1 MRLNRFLAAAGFGS
15 RRACEALILAGK
27 VSINGH
33 FIRELATTVE
43 PDDDVRVAGKKAK
56 STPLVY
62 VLLHKPKG
70 FLSTRSDDRGRRTIF
85 DLVPPNFGHLFH
97 VGRLDKESEGLLI
110 LTNDGALAQRLTHPT
125 HEVEKEYEVVLDK
138 PFDNALA
145 PKFLRGF
152 MLEEGRAK
160 MEELRI
166 INPSVVKVVLRQGL
180 KRQIRA
186 MFYKF
191 GYEVKRLVRTR
202 IGKLSIKNIGPAEW
216 RFLTPREVAALSGP
230 ATKKA

>member
-33 FIRELATTVE
+33 FIRELATSVE
-43 PDDDVRVAGKKAK
+43 PDDDVRVSGKKAR

-62 VLLHKPKG
+62 VLVHKPKG
-70 FLSTRSDDRGRRTIF
+70 FLCTRSDERGRRTIF
-85 DLVPPNFGHLFH
+85 DLVPAHFGHLFH

-110 LTNDGALAQRLTHPT
+110 MTNDGKLAQHLTHPT

-138 PFDNALA
+138 AFDGALI

-152 MLEEGRAK
+152 MIEEGRAK
-160 MEELRI
+160 VEEMHILS
-166 INPSVVKVVLRQGL
+166 PSTVKVVLRQGL

-186 MFYKF
+186 MFFKF

-202 IGKLSIKNIGPAEW
+202 IGKLAIKNIGPAEW